1 MYEKVLK
8 KQRRKRRI
16 DSLHRKMEKYI
27 VKFNFLIKIGLIIN
41 KKSTLGEFEKF
52 GSDKNYNFI
61 SIGCGSFPWSLLI
74 LAKKNNWKFTG
85 IDHDKEAVYSSQKI
99 VKKFNLSDYVKI
111 YYDDALNHDFSNYD
125 IILFSFGVEPRKE
138 IFNNII
144 KSMKKNGF
152 IIFRTTWKSM
162 NKIYR
167 EEIIPEELII
177 KKIYYRFDGI
187 KSITLKLKN
196 NDNSKDEVNC

>member
-1 MYEKVLK
+1 MNENVLK
-8 KQRRKRRI
+8 KQMRKRRI
-16 DSLHRKMEKYI
+16 DSLHRKMEKFI
-27 VKFNFLIKIGLIIN
+27 IKFNFLIKIGLIIN
-41 KKSTLGEFEKF
+41 KNSTLGEFEDLP
-52 GSDKNYNFI
+52 SDKNYNFI

-74 LAKKNNWKFTG
+74 LAQKNNWDFTG
-85 IDHDKEAVYSSQKI
+85 IDHDKEAVNYSNKI
-99 VKKFNLSDYVKI
+99 IKKYNFSDYVKI

-144 KSMKKNGF
+144 KTMDKKAV
-152 IIFRTTWKSM
+152 IIFRTTWESM

-167 EEIIPEELII
+167 EEIIPKELII

-187 KSITLKLKN
+187 KSITLELKN
-196 NDNSKDEVNC
+196 NNNSNRKLLR